1 MLLAITTTHKPATD
15 LGFLLHKNPAN
26 VQTFNLPFGRAH
38 IFYPEASEER
48 CTAALLLDIDPI
60 QLVRGKSGQGESF
73 SLQQYVNDRPYVAS
87 SFMSVAMVHVFGT
100 ALAGRSTSHEAL
112 AATPI
117 PLEARIAVLPARGGE
132 PLLRRLFEP
141 LGYLVT
147 AERLS
152 LDERFPEWGESSYY
166 DVRIAGT
173 VRLQELLTHLYV
185 LIPVLDD
192 EKHYWVDEAEVEK
205 LLRRGEEWLAGHPE
219 RALIADRYLARQR
232 SLTRQALMRLEEEA
246 APEDEA
252 EEQHTR
258 EEEAVEERISL
269 HEQRHGAVLAA
280 LRAAG
285 ARSVL
290 DLGTGEGRL
299 LSSLLADRSFERIT
313 GMDVSHRSL
322 ERAAR
327 RLKLDRLPPMQR
339 QRIELIHGSLTYRD
353 RRLEGYDAATVVEV
367 IEHLDPSRVTAFER
381 VLFEFARPATV
392 VLTTPNVEYNAVWE
406 SLPAG
411 SMRHRDHRFEW
422 TREQFRQWAEG
433 VGTRFGYTVRF
444 LPIGP
449 EHPEYG
455 PPSQMGVFSRA

>member
-1 MLLAITTTHKPATD
+1 VLLTITTTHKPATD

-26 VQTFNLPFGRAH
+26 VQTFSLPFGKAH
-38 IFYPEASEER
+38 VFYPEASEES

-60 QLVRGKSGQGESF
+60 QLVRGKGGRGESV

-87 SFMSVAMVHVFGT
+87 SFMSVALVHVFGT
-100 ALAGRSTSHEAL
+100 ALGGRSAAREAL

-141 LGYLVT
+141 LGYTMYV
-147 AERLS
+147 ERLP
-152 LDERFPEWGESSYY
+152 LDERFPDWGESRYY
-166 DVRIAGT
+166 DVRISGT

-205 LLRRGEEWLAGHPE
+205 LLRRGDEWLAGHPE
-219 RALIADRYLARQR
+219 RTLIAERYLVRQR
-232 SLTRQALMRLEEEA
+232 SLTRQALLRLAEEA
-246 APEDEA
+246 APEDEVA
-252 EEQHTR
+252 EQHER
-258 EEEAVEERISL
+258 EEDAVEERISL

-280 LRAAG
+280 LRAVG

-290 DLGTGEGRL
+290 DLGTGEGLL

-327 RLKLDRLPPMQR
+327 RLKLDRLPPMQQ
-339 QRIELIHGSLTYRD
+339 QRIQLIHGSLTYRD

-367 IEHLDPSRVTAFER
+367 IEHLDPSRLAAFER

-392 VLTTPNVEYNAVWE
+392 VITTPNVEYNVVWE
-406 SLPAG
+406 NLPAG
-411 SMRHRDHRFEW
+411 SLRHRDHRFEW
-422 TREQFRQWAEG
+422 TREEFRRWAERIG
-433 VGTRFGYTVRF
+433 RRFGYTVRF
-444 LPIGP
+444 LPVGP

-455 PPSQMGVFSRA
+455 PPSQMGVFARV